1 MDNQENQPIDPL
13 GSIEPLKTFEPTPM
27 VPPTPAQPVQNAAPG
42 VLVDRDGN
50 VNLTQLQ
57 SEERQKYE
65 VLANSIDETN
75 PGSIVNFGAELQKT
89 LSNQSDSFLGNVR
102 RSNSGEVGGL
112 INDLLVELNYVDV
125 DELNGN
131 KVKSFLSKL
140 PFMKKVMTQ
149 VENLFAKYDKIIN
162 NIEQISYKVN
172 AGIITSTK
180 DNAVLQTIFES
191 NVNSIKQIEELVI
204 AGNIRME
211 RAAGELAVMEANPQ
225 NYQDYQIAD
234 KRDFIARLDR
244 RMADLKVVRVIMM
257 QSLPQIRLVQNNNVS
272 IAEKA
277 QTILTTTL
285 PVWKN
290 QLSLAVAMYRQQQ
303 NIEIQQKVSSTTE
316 EILRKNAERLG
327 QNSVNVAR
335 ANEQTIVSVETLRET
350 TSMLINTLNEVK
362 QIQKQG
368 ADNRRKL
375 DQDLQTLEHELKAN
389 VRLIYRIQRWEM
401 MQQPYC
407 HKAKEG

>member
-27 VPPTPAQPVQNAAPG
+27 TPPSQPVQNAAPA
-42 VLVDRDGN
+42 VLVDREGN
-50 VNLTQLQ
+50 VSLSQLQ
-57 SEERQKYE
+57 PEERQKYE
-65 VLANSIDETN
+65 LLANSIDEAN

-102 RSNSGEVGGL
+102 RSNSGEVGVL

-125 DELNGN
+125 EELNGN

-140 PFMKKVMTQ
+140 PFMKKIMTQ
-149 VENLFAKYDKIIN
+149 VENLFTKYDKIIN

-204 AGNIRME
+204 AGNVRME
-211 RAAGELAVMEANPQ
+211 RAAGELSLMEASPES
-225 NYQDYQIAD
+225 YQDYQIAD

-316 EILRKNAERLG
+316 AILKKNAERLG

-389 VRLIYRIQRWEM
+389 VR
-401 MQQPYC
+401 
-407 HKAKEG
+407 G

>member
-1 MDNQENQPIDPL
+1 MDNQPNQPIDPF

-27 VPPTPAQPVQNAAPG
+27 DPPPGQVPNTPPAPV
-42 VLVDRDGN
+42 VDREGN
-50 VNLTQLQ
+50 VNLTQLP

-65 VLANSIDETN
+65 VLADSIDETN
-75 PGSIVNFGAELQKT
+75 PGSIVNFGADLQRT

-102 RSNSGEVGGL
+102 RSNSGEVGEL
-112 INDLLVELNYVDV
+112 INNLLIELNYVDV
-125 DELNGN
+125 EELNQN
-131 KVKSFLSKL
+131 KFKSFLSKL
-140 PFMKKVMTQ
+140 PFMKSVMTQ
-149 VENLFAKYDKIIN
+149 IENLFAKYDKIIN
-162 NIEQISYKVN
+162 NIDQISYKVN

-191 NVNSIKQIEELVI
+191 NITAIKQIEELVI
-204 AGNIRME
+204 AGNLRME
-211 RAAGELAVMEANPQ
+211 KAGTELAAMEAAPQ

-244 RMADLKVVRVIMM
+244 RLADLKVVRLIMM

-285 PVWKN
+285 PLWKN

-327 QNSVNVAR
+327 QNSINVAR
-335 ANEQTIVSVETLRET
+335 ANEQTVVSIETLRET
-350 TSMLINTLNEVK
+350 TSKLINTLNEVK

-368 ADNRRKL
+368 AEGRRKL
-375 DQDLQTLEHELKAN
+375 DQDLMTLEHELKAN
-389 VRLIYRIQRWEM
+389 VR
-401 MQQPYC
+401 
-407 HKAKEG
+407 G

>member
-1 MDNQENQPIDPL
+1 MDNQPNQPIDPL

-27 VPPTPAQPVQNAAPG
+27 DPPPGQAQSTPPAP
-42 VLVDRDGN
+42 LVDREGN
-50 VNLTQLQ
+50 VNLAQLP

-65 VLANSIDETN
+65 VLADSIDETN
-75 PGSIVNFGAELQKT
+75 PGSIVNFGADLQRT

-102 RSNSGEVGGL
+102 RSNSGEVGEL
-112 INDLLVELNYVDV
+112 INNLLVELNYVDV
-125 DELNGN
+125 EELNQN
-131 KVKSFLSKL
+131 KFKSFLSKL
-140 PFMKKVMTQ
+140 PFMKSVMTQ
-149 VENLFAKYDKIIN
+149 IENLFAKYDKIIN
-162 NIEQISYKVN
+162 NIDQISYKVN

-191 NVNSIKQIEELVI
+191 NITAIKQIEELVI
-204 AGNIRME
+204 AGNLRME
-211 RAAGELAVMEANPQ
+211 KASTELAAMEAAPQ

-244 RMADLKVVRVIMM
+244 RLADLKVVRLIMM

-285 PVWKN
+285 PLWKN

-327 QNSVNVAR
+327 QNSINVAR
-335 ANEQTIVSVETLRET
+335 ANEQTVVSIETLRET
-350 TSMLINTLNEVK
+350 TSKLINTLNEVK

-368 ADNRRKL
+368 AEGRRKL
-375 DQDLQTLEHELKAN
+375 DQDLMTLEHELKAN
-389 VRLIYRIQRWEM
+389 VR
-401 MQQPYC
+401 
-407 HKAKEG
+407 G

>member
-27 VPPTPAQPVQNAAPG
+27 VPPTPAQPVQNAAPA
-42 VLVDRDGN
+42 VLVDREGN

-65 VLANSIDETN
+65 VLANSIDEAN

-89 LSNQSDSFLGNVR
+89 LTNQSDSFLGNVR

-125 DELNGN
+125 EELQGN

-191 NVNSIKQIEELVI
+191 NVNSIKQIEDLVI

-211 RAAGELAVMEANPQ
+211 RAAGELAQMEANPQ
-225 NYQDYQIAD
+225 IYQDYQIAD

-389 VRLIYRIQRWEM
+389 VR
-401 MQQPYC
+401 
-407 HKAKEG
+407 G

>member
-13 GSIEPLKTFEPTPM
+13 GSIEPLRTFEPTPM
-27 VPPTPAQPVQNAAPG
+27 VPPAPAQPIQNAAPA
-42 VLVDRDGN
+42 VLVDREGN

-65 VLANSIDETN
+65 VLANSIDEAN

-89 LSNQSDSFLGNVR
+89 LTNQSDSFLGNVR

-125 DELNGN
+125 EELNTN

-140 PFMKKVMTQ
+140 PFMKKVITQ
-149 VENLFAKYDKIIN
+149 VENLFTKYDKIIN

-211 RAAGELAVMEANPQ
+211 RAAVELAQMETAPQ
-225 NYQDYQIAD
+225 NFQDYQIAD

-285 PVWKN
+285 PLWKN

-303 NIEIQQKVSSTTE
+303 SIEIQQKVSATTE

-350 TSMLINTLNEVK
+350 TTMLINTLNEVK

-389 VRLIYRIQRWEM
+389 VR
-401 MQQPYC
+401 
-407 HKAKEG
+407 G

>member
-13 GSIEPLKTFEPTPM
+13 GSIEPLRTFEPTPM
-27 VPPTPAQPVQNAAPG
+27 VPPVPAQPIQNAAPA
-42 VLVDRDGN
+42 VLVDREGN
-50 VNLTQLQ
+50 VNLTQMQ
-57 SEERQKYE
+57 PEERQKYE
-65 VLANSIDETN
+65 VLANSIDEAN

-89 LSNQSDSFLGNVR
+89 LTNQSDSFLGNVR

-125 DELNGN
+125 EELNTN

-140 PFMKKVMTQ
+140 PFMKKVITQ
-149 VENLFAKYDKIIN
+149 VENLFTKYDKIIN

-211 RAAGELAVMEANPQ
+211 RAAAELAQMETASQ

-244 RMADLKVVRVIMM
+244 RMADLKVVRLIMM

-285 PVWKN
+285 PLWKN

-303 NIEIQQKVSSTTE
+303 SIEIQQKVSSTTE

-389 VRLIYRIQRWEM
+389 VR
-401 MQQPYC
+401 
-407 HKAKEG
+407 G

>member
-1 MDNQENQPIDPL
+1 MDNKENQSIDPL

-27 VPPTPAQPVQNAAPG
+27 VPPVPAQPIQNAAPA
-42 VLVDRDGN
+42 VLVDREGN

-65 VLANSIDETN
+65 VLANSIDEAN

-89 LSNQSDSFLGNVR
+89 LTNQSDSFLGNVR

-125 DELNGN
+125 EELNGN

-140 PFMKKVMTQ
+140 PFMKKVITQ

-191 NVNSIKQIEELVI
+191 NVNSIKQIEDLVI

-211 RAAGELAVMEANPQ
+211 RAAVELAQMEASPQ
-225 NYQDYQIAD
+225 NFQDYQIAD

-303 NIEIQQKVSSTTE
+303 NIEIQQKVSATTE

-327 QNSVNVAR
+327 QNSINVAR

-389 VRLIYRIQRWEM
+389 VR
-401 MQQPYC
+401 
-407 HKAKEG
+407 G

>member
-13 GSIEPLKTFEPTPM
+13 GSIEPLRTFEPTPM
-27 VPPTPAQPVQNAAPG
+27 VPPTPAQPAQNAAPA
-42 VLVDRDGN
+42 VLVDREGN

-57 SEERQKYE
+57 TEERQKYE
-65 VLANSIDETN
+65 VLANSIDEAN

-89 LSNQSDSFLGNVR
+89 LTNQSDSFLGNVR

-125 DELNGN
+125 EELNGN

-191 NVNSIKQIEELVI
+191 NVNSIKQIEDLVI

-211 RAAGELAVMEANPQ
+211 RAAVELAQMEANPQ
-225 NYQDYQIAD
+225 NFQDYQIAD
-234 KRDFIARLDR
+234 KRDFISRLDR

-303 NIEIQQKVSSTTE
+303 NIEIQQKVSHTTE

-327 QNSVNVAR
+327 QNSINVAR

-389 VRLIYRIQRWEM
+389 VR
-401 MQQPYC
+401 
-407 HKAKEG
+407 G

>member
-27 VPPTPAQPVQNAAPG
+27 VPPTPAQPVQNAAPA
-42 VLVDRDGN
+42 VLVDREGN
-50 VNLTQLQ
+50 VNLTQMQ
-57 SEERQKYE
+57 SEEREKYE
-65 VLANSIDETN
+65 VLANSIDEAN

-89 LSNQSDSFLGNVR
+89 LTNQSDCFLGNVR

-125 DELNGN
+125 EELNGN

-140 PFMKKVMTQ
+140 PFMKKVITQ
-149 VENLFAKYDKIIN
+149 VENLFTKYDKIIN

-191 NVNSIKQIEELVI
+191 NVNSIKQIESLVI

-211 RAAGELAVMEANPQ
+211 RAAVELTQMEASPQ
-225 NYQDYQIAD
+225 NFQDYQIAD

-257 QSLPQIRLVQNNNVS
+257 ESLPQIRLVQNNNVS

-389 VRLIYRIQRWEM
+389 VR
-401 MQQPYC
+401 
-407 HKAKEG
+407 G

>member
-13 GSIEPLKTFEPTPM
+13 GSIEPLKTFEPTPL
-27 VPPTPAQPVQNAAPG
+27 VPPTPAQPVQNAAPA
-42 VLVDRDGN
+42 VLVDREGN

-65 VLANSIDETN
+65 VLANSIDEAN

-89 LSNQSDSFLGNVR
+89 LTNQSDSFLGNVR

-191 NVNSIKQIEELVI
+191 NVNSIKQIEDLVI

-211 RAAGELAVMEANPQ
+211 RAAVELAQMEAAPQ
-225 NYQDYQIAD
+225 NFQDYQIAD

-335 ANEQTIVSVETLRET
+335 ANEQTIVSVETLKET

-389 VRLIYRIQRWEM
+389 VR
-401 MQQPYC
+401 
-407 HKAKEG
+407 G

>member
-13 GSIEPLKTFEPTPM
+13 GSIEPLKTFEPAPM
-27 VPPTPAQPVQNAAPG
+27 VPPTPAQPVQNTAPA
-42 VLVDRDGN
+42 VLVDREGN

-65 VLANSIDETN
+65 VLANSIDEAN

-89 LSNQSDSFLGNVR
+89 LTNQSDSFLGNVR

-125 DELNGN
+125 EELNGN

-191 NVNSIKQIEELVI
+191 NVNSIKQIEGLVI

-211 RAAGELAVMEANPQ
+211 RAAIELAQMEANPQ
-225 NYQDYQIAD
+225 DFQDYQIAD

-327 QNSVNVAR
+327 QNSINVAR
-335 ANEQTIVSVETLRET
+335 ANEQTIVSVETLKET

-389 VRLIYRIQRWEM
+389 VR
-401 MQQPYC
+401 
-407 HKAKEG
+407 G

>member
-27 VPPTPAQPVQNAAPG
+27 TPPPSMAPNTPPAP
-42 VLVDRDGN
+42 LVDREGN
-50 VNLTQLQ
+50 VNLTQMQ
-57 SEERQKYE
+57 SEERQKYQS
-65 VLANSIDETN
+65 LADSIDETN
-75 PGSIVNFGAELQKT
+75 PGSIVNFGADLQRT

-102 RSNSGEVGGL
+102 RSNSGEVGEL
-112 INDLLVELNYVDV
+112 INNLLIELNYVDV
-125 DELNGN
+125 EELNQN
-131 KVKSFLSKL
+131 KFKSFLSKL
-140 PFMKKVMTQ
+140 PFMKTVMTQ
-149 VENLFAKYDKIIN
+149 IENLFTKYDKIIN
-162 NIEQISYKVN
+162 NIDQIAYKVN

-191 NVNSIKQIEELVI
+191 NVNAIKQIEELVI
-204 AGNIRME
+204 AGNLRME
-211 RAAGELAVMEANPQ
+211 KSGTELAAMEAAPQ

-244 RMADLKVVRVIMM
+244 RLADLKVVRLIMM

-285 PVWKN
+285 PLWKN

-303 NIEIQQKVSSTTE
+303 SIEIQQKVSATTE

-327 QNSVNVAR
+327 QNSINVAR
-335 ANEQTIVSVETLRET
+335 ANEQTVVSIDTLRET
-350 TSMLINTLNEVK
+350 TSKLINTLNEVK

-368 ADNRRKL
+368 AEGRRKL
-375 DQDLQTLEHELKAN
+375 DQDLMTLEHELKAN
-389 VRLIYRIQRWEM
+389 VR
-401 MQQPYC
+401 
-407 HKAKEG
+407 G

>member
-27 VPPTPAQPVQNAAPG
+27 PPPPSMATPSTPPAP
-42 VLVDRDGN
+42 LVDRDGN

-57 SEERQKYE
+57 AEERKKYE
-65 VLANSIDETN
+65 VLADSIDETN
-75 PGSIVNFGAELQKT
+75 PGSIVNFGADLQRT

-102 RSNSGEVGGL
+102 RSNSGEVGEL
-112 INDLLVELNYVDV
+112 INNLLVELNYVDV
-125 DELNGN
+125 EELNQN
-131 KVKSFLSKL
+131 KFKSFLSKL
-140 PFMKKVMTQ
+140 PFMKSVMTQ
-149 VENLFAKYDKIIN
+149 IENLFAKYDKIIN
-162 NIEQISYKVN
+162 NIDQIAYKVN

-191 NVNSIKQIEELVI
+191 NVNAIKQIEELVI
-204 AGNIRME
+204 IGNLRME
-211 RAAGELAVMEANPQ
+211 KAGAELAHMEANPQ
-225 NYQDYQIAD
+225 EFQDYQIAD

-244 RMADLKVVRVIMM
+244 RLADLKVVRLIMM

-285 PVWKN
+285 PLWKN

-303 NIEIQQKVSSTTE
+303 SIEIQQKVSATTE
-316 EILRKNAERLG
+316 DILRKNAERLG

-335 ANEQTIVSVETLRET
+335 ANEQTIVSVDVLRET
-350 TSMLINTLNEVK
+350 TSKLINTLNEVK

-368 ADNRRKL
+368 AEGRRKL
-375 DQDLQTLEHELKAN
+375 DQDLMTLEHELKAN
-389 VRLIYRIQRWEM
+389 VR
-401 MQQPYC
+401 
-407 HKAKEG
+407 G

>member
-27 VPPTPAQPVQNAAPG
+27 VPPTPAQPVQNAVPA
-42 VLVDRDGN
+42 VLVDREGN

-65 VLANSIDETN
+65 VLANSIDEAN

-89 LSNQSDSFLGNVR
+89 LTNQSDSFLGNVR

-125 DELNGN
+125 EELNGN

-140 PFMKKVMTQ
+140 PFMKKVITQ
-149 VENLFAKYDKIIN
+149 VENLFTKYDKIIN

-191 NVNSIKQIEELVI
+191 NVNSIKQIEDLVI
-204 AGNIRME
+204 AGNLRME
-211 RAAGELAVMEANPQ
+211 RAAVELAQMETAPQ
-225 NYQDYQIAD
+225 NFQDYQIAD

-335 ANEQTIVSVETLRET
+335 ANEQTIVSVETLKET

-389 VRLIYRIQRWEM
+389 VR
-401 MQQPYC
+401 
-407 HKAKEG
+407 G

>member
-27 VPPTPAQPVQNAAPG
+27 VPPTLAQPVQNAAPA
-42 VLVDRDGN
+42 VLVDREGN

-65 VLANSIDETN
+65 VLANSIDEAN

-89 LSNQSDSFLGNVR
+89 LTNQSDSFLGNVR

-125 DELNGN
+125 EELNGN

-191 NVNSIKQIEELVI
+191 NVNSIKQIEDLVI

-211 RAAGELAVMEANPQ
+211 RAAVELAQMETAPQ
-225 NYQDYQIAD
+225 NFQDYQIAD

-389 VRLIYRIQRWEM
+389 VR
-401 MQQPYC
+401 
-407 HKAKEG
+407 G

>member
-27 VPPTPAQPVQNAAPG
+27 ATPSLPVQSQNAAPA
-42 VLVDRDGN
+42 VLVDREGN

-65 VLANSIDETN
+65 VLANSIDEAN

-89 LSNQSDSFLGNVR
+89 LTNQSDSFLGNVR

-125 DELNGN
+125 EELNGN

-140 PFMKKVMTQ
+140 PFMKKVITQ
-149 VENLFAKYDKIIN
+149 VENLFTKYDKIIN

-211 RAAGELAVMEANPQ
+211 RAAGELAQMEANPQ
-225 NYQDYQIAD
+225 NFQDYQIAD

-327 QNSVNVAR
+327 QNSINVAR

-362 QIQKQG
+362 QIQKTG
-368 ADNRRKL
+368 AENRRKL

-389 VRLIYRIQRWEM
+389 VR
-401 MQQPYC
+401 
-407 HKAKEG
+407 G

>member
-27 VPPTPAQPVQNAAPG
+27 VAPSQPAQNAAPA
-42 VLVDRDGN
+42 VLVDREGN
-50 VNLTQLQ
+50 VNLSQLQ
-57 SEERQKYE
+57 VEERKKYE
-65 VLANSIDETN
+65 VLADSIDETN
-75 PGSIVNFGAELQKT
+75 PGSIVNFGADLQRT

-102 RSNSGEVGGL
+102 RSNSGEVGEL
-112 INDLLVELNYVDV
+112 INNLLVELNYVDV
-125 DELNGN
+125 EELNQN
-131 KVKSFLSKL
+131 KFKSFLSKL
-140 PFMKKVMTQ
+140 PFMKGVMTQ
-149 VENLFAKYDKIIN
+149 IENLFAKYDKIVN
-162 NIEQISYKVN
+162 NIDQIAYKVN

-191 NVNSIKQIEELVI
+191 NVNAIKQIEELVI
-204 AGNIRME
+204 VGNLRME
-211 RAAGELAVMEANPQ
+211 KAGIELAEMEAAPQ
-225 NYQDYQIAD
+225 NFQDYQIAD
-234 KRDFIARLDR
+234 KRDFISRLDR
-244 RMADLKVVRVIMM
+244 RLADLKVVRLIMM

-285 PVWKN
+285 PLWKN

-303 NIEIQQKVSSTTE
+303 SIEIQQKVSSTTE

-335 ANEQTIVSVETLRET
+335 ANEQTIVSVDVLRET
-350 TSMLINTLNEVK
+350 TSKLISTLNEVK

-368 ADNRRKL
+368 AEGRRKL
-375 DQDLQTLEHELKAN
+375 DQDLMTLEHELKAN
-389 VRLIYRIQRWEM
+389 VR
-401 MQQPYC
+401 
-407 HKAKEG
+407 G

>member
-1 MDNQENQPIDPL
+1 
-13 GSIEPLKTFEPTPM
+13 
-27 VPPTPAQPVQNAAPG
+27 
-42 VLVDRDGN
+42 
-50 VNLTQLQ
+50 
-57 SEERQKYE
+57 
-65 VLANSIDETN
+65 
-75 PGSIVNFGAELQKT
+75 
-89 LSNQSDSFLGNVR
+89 
-102 RSNSGEVGGL
+102 
-112 INDLLVELNYVDV
+112 
-125 DELNGN
+125 
-131 KVKSFLSKL
+131 
-140 PFMKKVMTQ
+140 MKKVMTQ

-191 NVNSIKQIEELVI
+191 NVNSIKQIEDLVI

-211 RAAGELAVMEANPQ
+211 RAAVELAQMEANPQ
-225 NYQDYQIAD
+225 NFQDYQIAD

-303 NIEIQQKVSSTTE
+303 NIEIQQKVSATT

-327 QNSVNVAR
+327 QNSINVAR

-389 VRLIYRIQRWEM
+389 VR
-401 MQQPYC
+401 
-407 HKAKEG
+407 G

>member
-13 GSIEPLKTFEPTPM
+13 GSIEPLKTFEPAPMATPNM
-27 VPPTPAQPVQNAAPG
+27 PVQNAAPA

-89 LSNQSDSFLGNVR
+89 LTNQSDSFLGNVR

-125 DELNGN
+125 EELNGN

-140 PFMKKVMTQ
+140 PFMKKVITQ

-191 NVNSIKQIEELVI
+191 NVNSIKQIEDLVI

-211 RAAGELAVMEANPQ
+211 RAAVELAQMETAPQ
-225 NYQDYQIAD
+225 NFQDYQIAD

-303 NIEIQQKVSSTTE
+303 NIEIQQKVSATTE

-327 QNSVNVAR
+327 QNSINVAR

-350 TSMLINTLNEVK
+350 TTMLINTLNEVK

-389 VRLIYRIQRWEM
+389 VR
-401 MQQPYC
+401 
-407 HKAKEG
+407 G

>member
-27 VPPTPAQPVQNAAPG
+27 VPQTPVQPAQNAAPA
-42 VLVDRDGN
+42 VLVDREGN

-57 SEERQKYE
+57 SEERRKYE

-89 LSNQSDSFLGNVR
+89 LTNQSDSFLGNVR

-125 DELNGN
+125 EELNGN

-211 RAAGELAVMEANPQ
+211 RAAGELAQMEANPQ
-225 NYQDYQIAD
+225 IYQDYQIAD

-389 VRLIYRIQRWEM
+389 VR
-401 MQQPYC
+401 
-407 HKAKEG
+407 G

>member
-1 MDNQENQPIDPL
+1 MDNQPNQPIDPL

-27 VPPTPAQPVQNAAPG
+27 DPPPGQAQSTPPAP
-42 VLVDRDGN
+42 LVDREGN
-50 VNLTQLQ
+50 VNLAQLP

-65 VLANSIDETN
+65 VLADSIDETN
-75 PGSIVNFGAELQKT
+75 PGSIVNFGADLQRA

-102 RSNSGEVGGL
+102 RSNSGEVGEL
-112 INDLLVELNYVDV
+112 INNLLVELNYVDV
-125 DELNGN
+125 EELNQN
-131 KVKSFLSKL
+131 KFKSFLSKL
-140 PFMKKVMTQ
+140 PFMKSVMTQ
-149 VENLFAKYDKIIN
+149 IENLFAKYDKIIN
-162 NIEQISYKVN
+162 NIDKISYKVN

-191 NVNSIKQIEELVI
+191 NITAIKQIEELVI
-204 AGNIRME
+204 AGNLRME
-211 RAAGELAVMEANPQ
+211 KASTELAAMEAAPQ

-244 RMADLKVVRVIMM
+244 RLADLKVVRLIMM

-285 PVWKN
+285 PLWKN

-327 QNSVNVAR
+327 QNSINVAR
-335 ANEQTIVSVETLRET
+335 ANEQTVVSIETLRET
-350 TSMLINTLNEVK
+350 TSKLINTLNEVK

-368 ADNRRKL
+368 AEGRRKL
-375 DQDLQTLEHELKAN
+375 DQDLMTLEHELKAN
-389 VRLIYRIQRWEM
+389 VR
-401 MQQPYC
+401 
-407 HKAKEG
+407 G

>member
-27 VPPTPAQPVQNAAPG
+27 VPPTPAQPVQNAAPA
-42 VLVDRDGN
+42 VLVDREGN

-65 VLANSIDETN
+65 VLANSIDEAN

-89 LSNQSDSFLGNVR
+89 LTNQSDSFLGNVR

-125 DELNGN
+125 EELNGN

-191 NVNSIKQIEELVI
+191 NVNSIKQIEGLVI

-211 RAAGELAVMEANPQ
+211 RAAVELAQMEASPQ
-225 NYQDYQIAD
+225 DFQDYQIAD

-327 QNSVNVAR
+327 QNSINVAR
-335 ANEQTIVSVETLRET
+335 ANEQTIVSVETLKET

-375 DQDLQTLEHELKAN
+375 DQDLQILEHELKAN
-389 VRLIYRIQRWEM
+389 VR
-401 MQQPYC
+401 
-407 HKAKEG
+407 G

>member
-1 MDNQENQPIDPL
+1 MDNQDNQPIDPM
-13 GSIEPLKTFEPTPM
+13 GSIEPLKTFEPAPM
-27 VPPTPAQPVQNAAPG
+27 APPSQPVQNTAPA
-42 VLVDRDGN
+42 VLVDKEGN

-57 SEERQKYE
+57 LEERKKYE

-75 PGSIVNFGAELQKT
+75 PGSIVNYGAELQKT

-102 RSNSGEVGGL
+102 RSNSGEVGVL

-125 DELNGN
+125 EELQQN
-131 KVKSFLSKL
+131 KVKSFLSKI

-149 VENLFAKYDKIIN
+149 VENLFTKYDKIIN
-162 NIEQISYKVN
+162 NIEQIAYKVN

-191 NVNSIKQIEELVI
+191 NVNSIKAIEELVI
-204 AGNIRME
+204 AGNVRME
-211 RAAGELAVMEANPQ
+211 RAAGELAQMEADPQ
-225 NYQDYQIAD
+225 TYQDYQIAD

-244 RMADLKVVRVIMM
+244 RMADLKVVRIIMM

-316 EILRKNAERLG
+316 AILKKNAERLG

-368 ADNRRKL
+368 AEGRRKL

-389 VRLIYRIQRWEM
+389 VR
-401 MQQPYC
+401 
-407 HKAKEG
+407 G